1 MSKCTFYN
9 TCEMV
14 LSTLEIKP
22 QEWHLTCEGT
32 SILFSLMPVPIF
44 TFPPTGYK
52 SSLFSSFLRLH
63 WSRKLRELRE
73 QATWIPE
80 GRGLQ
85 TETSPQAVKQ
95 QHVSHITP
103 GNRAVRMREQ
113 IARNEVKDYLRE
125 LIGKIIQD
133 FEDFLSINLSKK
145 SQRIGS
151 MLPGLCFKRK
161 THIISDRSLSEYF
174 PPASSTSAKTVS
186 VSPIFLF

>member
-1 MSKCTFYN
+1 M
-9 TCEMV
+9 
-14 LSTLEIKP
+14 
-22 QEWHLTCEGT
+22 TCEGT

-44 TFPPTGYK
+44 TFPPRGYK
-52 SSLFSSFLRLH
+52 SSLFSSFRRLH

-95 QHVSHITP
+95 LHVSPITP

-125 LIGKIIQD
+125 LIGKII
-133 FEDFLSINLSKK
+133 
-145 SQRIGS
+145 
-151 MLPGLCFKRK
+151 
-161 THIISDRSLSEYF
+161 
-174 PPASSTSAKTVS
+174 
-186 VSPIFLF
+186 